1 MANRSDF
8 QSNFPRQLK
17 RMLAMEQAMGFIQD
31 NHERGALKR
40 LWLKAHTH
48 HRDYYNKRG
57 AQAVGQNIS
66 VDESSE

>member
-8 QSNFPRQLK
+8 QSDFPRQLK
-17 RMLAMEQAMGFIQD
+17 RMLALEEANGWIKD
-31 NHERGALKR
+31 SHERGSLKR
-40 LWLKAHTH
+40 QWLQAHKH

-66 VDESSE
+66 VEEGNE

>member
-1 MANRSDF
+1 
-8 QSNFPRQLK
+8 
-17 RMLAMEQAMGFIQD
+17 MLAMEQAMGFIQD
-31 NHERGALKR
+31 NHERGEIKR

-66 VDESSE
+66 MDESSE

>member
-8 QSNFPRQLK
+8 QSDFPRQFK

-31 NHERGALKR
+31 NHERGEIKR

-66 VDESSE
+66 MDESSE

>member
-8 QSNFPRQLK
+8 QSNFPRQFK

-31 NHERGALKR
+31 SHERGEIKR
-40 LWLKAHTH
+40 LWLKAHAH

>member
-17 RMLAMEQAMGFIQD
+17 RMLAMEGAYGWIRD
-31 NHERGALKR
+31 NQERGELKR
-40 LWLKAHTH
+40 LWRAAHTH

-57 AQAVGQNIS
+57 AQAVGQNIE
-66 VDESSE
+66 ESSE

>member
-8 QSNFPRQLK
+8 QSDFPRQFK

-31 NHERGALKR
+31 NHERGEIKR

>member
-17 RMLAMEQAMGFIQD
+17 RMLAMEEAMGWID
-31 NHERGALKR
+31 NSQHRCELKSI
-40 LWLKAHTH
+40 WLKAHAH
-48 HRDYYNKRG
+48 HREYYNKRG

-66 VDESSE
+66 LEEGT

>member
-8 QSNFPRQLK
+8 QSSFPRQYK

-31 NHERGALKR
+31 SHERGEIKR